1 MLEREISLQE
11 GRVVEG
17 HLHAAVDP
25 LIFVVDHAND
35 YFPRTSLW
43 VMRML
48 PKVLTDSP
56 NPNGEPYLDLQRQK
70 MDLALAILA
79 PLILRAVFVHRTFR
93 PNRLA
98 GTGR

>member
-25 LIFVVDHAND
+25 LIFVVDHASD
-35 YFPRTSLW
+35 YFPRTSFW

-48 PKVLTDSP
+48 PMVLTDSP
-56 NPNGEPYLDLQRQK
+56 NPNGEP
-70 MDLALAILA
+70 
-79 PLILRAVFVHRTFR
+79 
-93 PNRLA
+93 
-98 GTGR
+98 